1 MKMNRKPRLIVASIL
16 LALAPLAVAQTTP
29 PPAPTPPPTTTPPP
43 APTPTPVTTSS
54 VPENRLADRFA
65 AFFGSRENALA
76 AVHALRTGTS
86 ATLVSTTPCAT
97 PCATPLPVTTTTLDV
112 PTKPMGW
119 GNVRHSLALAQF
131 SLSQQGITNPTPQQ
145 ITAALNGGTVT
156 SGTGSTVELKGILT
170 QRSGGMGWGQ
180 IAHAEGTT
188 MGKVNHGL
196 KPFNAVTT
204 PPAPTPTPT
213 PLPTTPKTTITTA
226 AGTTSGSK
234 VSAGKASSG
243 IVTAGGGS
251 AMASTAGRG
260 IVTGN
265 GGGVVA
271 SATGKGGGNANGH
284 VHAGGASAGVGI
296 TTASNTAASTTVT
309 TAQNAQ
315 ASNRGGNGNGNGNG
329 NGKGKGG

>member
-1 MKMNRKPRLIVASIL
+1 MNRKPRLLVASIL
-16 LALAPLAVAQTTP
+16 LVLAPLAVAQTMPPPKPTP
-29 PPAPTPPPTTTPPP
+29 PPAITVPPTPTPTPAP

-97 PCATPLPVTTTTLDV
+97 PCATPLPVRTTTLDV

-119 GNVRHSLALAQF
+119 GNVRHSLALAQY

-145 ITAALNGGTVT
+145 IAAALNGGTVT

-188 MGKVNHGL
+188 MGKVNQGL

-204 PPAPTPTPT
+204 PPAPTPTPV
-213 PLPTTPKTTITTA
+213 TTA
-226 AGTTSGSK
+226 AGPASGSK
-234 VSAGKASSG
+234 VATAGKASSG
-243 IVTAGGGS
+243 IVTAGGGGG
-251 AMASTAGRG
+251 ATASTAGRG

-265 GGGVVA
+265 GGGGVV
-271 SATGKGGGNANGH
+271 SAGGKGGGNAFGH
-284 VHAGGASAGVGI
+284 ANAGGASAGVGI
-296 TTASNTAASTTVT
+296 TTATNTAASTTVT
-309 TAQNAQ
+309 TAQNTP

>member
-1 MKMNRKPRLIVASIL
+1 MNRKPRLIVASIL
-16 LALAPLAVAQTTP
+16 FALAPLAVAQTTP

-43 APTPTPVTTSS
+43 APTPTPVTTTS
-54 VPENRLADRFA
+54 VPENRLANLFA
-65 AFFGSRENALA
+65 GFFGSRENALA

-86 ATLVSTTPCAT
+86 ATLVSTTPCAA

-131 SLSQQGITNPTPQQ
+131 SLSQQGITNPTPEQ
-145 ITAALNGGTVT
+145 IAAALNGGTVT
-156 SGTGSTVELKGILT
+156 SGTGSSVELKGILT

-213 PLPTTPKTTITTA
+213 PITTA
-226 AGTTSGSK
+226 AGPTSGSK
-234 VSAGKASSG
+234 VASAGKASTG
-243 IVTAGGGS
+243 IVTAGGGGGVT
-251 AMASTAGRG
+251 ASTAGRG

-271 SATGKGGGNANGH
+271 SASGKGGGNANGH
-284 VHAGGASAGVGI
+284 VNAGSPSAGAGI
-296 TTASNTAASTTVT
+296 TTAANTAASTTVT
-309 TAQNAQ
+309 TAQNTH
-315 ASNRGGNGNGNGNG
+315 ASNRGGNGNGNA